1 MTRAPWSVLALLAGS
16 SSLLIACGAALAQPA
31 STASGPNYP
40 LRAIRIIVPLA
51 PGGGTDNLT
60 RIMAPKMT
68 GLLGQQIVVENRAGA
83 GGQIGT
89 ELVARAAPDGYTLLN
104 TDTSFSSSPSL
115 FSRLPY
121 DPVKDF
127 APVSLL
133 ASSPVALV
141 VHPSVPARTLKELL
155 ALAKIRP
162 RDFNFAMGGL
172 GTGTHMGVAQFKAVT
187 GIDIVAIPY
196 KGGGP
201 ASADVL
207 AGQVTMMFAGP
218 SSITQHVA
226 TGRLRALAVTG
237 DQRLPAM
244 PDVPTFRESGMSGV
258 DSGSYWVALAP
269 AATPRDIIALLSA
282 TMVKVLQ
289 MPEVRQRLIELG
301 YQPLGSTPEELS
313 ANLRSEMAKWART
326 VKETGVRVE

>member
-1 MTRAPWSVLALLAGS
+1 G
-16 SSLLIACGAALAQPA
+16 
-31 STASGPNYP
+31 
-40 LRAIRIIVPLA
+40 
-51 PGGGTDNLT
+51 
-60 RIMAPKMT
+60 
-68 GLLGQQIVVENRAGA
+68 
-83 GGQIGT
+83 
-89 ELVARAAPDGYTLLN
+89 VAKA
-104 TDTSFSSSPSL
+104 
-115 FSRLPY
+115 
-121 DPVKDF
+121 
-127 APVSLL
+127 
-133 ASSPVALV
+133 
-141 VHPSVPARTLKELL
+141 
-155 ALAKIRP
+155 RP
-162 RDFNFAMGGL
+162 RGLNFAMGGL
-172 GTGTHMGVAQFKAVT
+172 GPGTQMGVAQFKAVT

-244 PDVPTFRESGMSGV
+244 PDGPTFREAAISGV

-326 VKETGVRVE
+326 VKETGFRVEGGVAPGV